1 MKKAV
6 IIGLGLIGGSF
17 ALELK
22 KRLGYHIAGIDLNP
36 NHIEKALALGIIDE
50 STDYNHLTD
59 ADLVLIA
66 VPVNHIGEVLIEVL
80 NKVGEHTLVMDAG
93 SVKGH
98 ICEVVA
104 THPHRQNFVA
114 AHPMA
119 GTERIQD
126 LRQLFTTSSMGK

>member
-1 MKKAV
+1 MFLSKPIAKGIIIAAVAVLLIPIESKAV
-6 IIGLGLIGGSF
+6 
-17 ALELK
+17 
-22 KRLGYHIAGIDLNP
+22 
-36 NHIEKALALGIIDE
+36 ALGIIDE

-104 THPHRQNFVA
+104 THPHRQNIVA

-119 GTERIQD
+119 ATEHSGPEAP
-126 LRQLFTTSSMGK
+126 LYNLFDRKVMAQ